1 MSVFYLGQFPPPFG
15 GVTVKN
21 ALVYQ
26 ALSEVLPVERLEFRK
41 SDSLAI
47 VFRVLFS
54 SRHDVFVVGFG
65 NAQLQKGFIMALNL
79 LRPSVLGRLV
89 VMAMGGKIAEEIV
102 CDDAYERACKRLR
115 RIYFETESMV
125 DQALEAGMTNVQL
138 FPNCRLRPKAPLAPR
153 QSSGSLRTVFF
164 SRIDW
169 SKGADSVLEA
179 AARTPEVEYHFYGHV
194 SEDFAA
200 VFASQVEALSN
211 VTYHG
216 VFDAAEGDVLSELN
230 GYDVHLF
237 PPRWAF
243 EGVPG
248 VLVETKIAGVP
259 SIVSNRCYNGEL
271 VRDGISGFVLA
282 DDTVETL
289 VAAIERLDA
298 NRGLLDDLKRGASFS
313 AGLFY
318 TDVYIDQLLEDVG
331 VARKECS

>member
-1 MSVFYLGQFPPPFG
+1 
-15 GVTVKN
+15 
-21 ALVYQ
+21 
-26 ALSEVLPVERLEFRK
+26 
-41 SDSLAI
+41 
-47 VFRVLFS
+47 
-54 SRHDVFVVGFG
+54 
-65 NAQLQKGFIMALNL
+65 
-79 LRPSVLGRLV
+79 
-89 VMAMGGKIAEEIV
+89 
-102 CDDAYERACKRLR
+102 
-115 RIYFETESMV
+115 
-125 DQALEAGMTNVQL
+125 
-138 FPNCRLRPKAPLAPR
+138 
-153 QSSGSLRTVFF
+153 
-164 SRIDW
+164 
-169 SKGADSVLEA
+169 
-179 AARTPEVEYHFYGHV
+179 
-194 SEDFAA
+194 
-200 VFASQVEALSN
+200 

-237 PPRWAF
+237 PTRWAF